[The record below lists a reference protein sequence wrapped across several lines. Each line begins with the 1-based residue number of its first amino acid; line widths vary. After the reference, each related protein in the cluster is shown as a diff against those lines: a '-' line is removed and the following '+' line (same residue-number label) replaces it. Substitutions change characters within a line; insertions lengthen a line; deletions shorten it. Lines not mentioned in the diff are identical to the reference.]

1 MLFTQKT
8 KIFFLI
14 LIMFYKKFLLKVY
27 RKMNKY
33 TEAAQLKDPHYIDK
47 VNEFR
52 NQSYQNGAVV
62 FLGDSITEQGDWSNV
77 KLPVPVYNFGISG
90 DTSYGVLMRIDQ
102 VINIQPSAVVLTIGV
117 NDLQRGFTPERVSEN
132 TFETVNK
139 LIDAGVKKVF
149 IQTVLPVIESKLQSG
164 ITNSTIRQLNS
175 LNAKILF
182 KLHSGF
188 LYCTEVFEDD
198 ERSLRAEFTD
208 DGLHL
213 NKAGYDAWY
222 EFLDNFLPRF

>member
-1 MLFTQKT
+1 
-8 KIFFLI
+8 
-14 LIMFYKKFLLKVY
+14 MFYKKFILKVY

-33 TEAAQLKDPHYIDK
+33 TEAAQLKYPHYIEK
-47 VNEFR
+47 VNEFK
-52 NQSYQNGAVV
+52 NQSYQNGAAV

-77 KLPVPVYNFGISG
+77 KLSVPVYNFGISG

-102 VINIQPSAVVLTIGV
+102 VTKIQPAVVILTIGV

-132 TFETVNK
+132 TFDIVNK

-149 IQTVLPVIESKLQSG
+149 IQTVLPVIERKLQSG
-164 ITNSTIRQLNS
+164 IKNSTIRQLNR
-175 LNAKILF
+175 LNEKILI
-182 KLHSGF
+182 KLDSGF
-188 LYCTEVFEDD
+188 IDCTEVFEDD

-222 EFLDNFLPRF
+222 EFLDNFLQRF

>member
-1 MLFTQKT
+1 
-8 KIFFLI
+8 
-14 LIMFYKKFLLKVY
+14 
-27 RKMNKY
+27 MNKY

-52 NQSYQNGAVV
+52 NQSYQNGALV

-102 VINIQPSAVVLTIGV
+102 VTKIQPSAVVLTIGV
-117 NDLQRGFTPERVSEN
+117 NDLQRGFTPERVSDN
-132 TFETVNK
+132 TFAIVNK

-164 ITNSTIRQLNS
+164 IKNSTIRQLNS
-175 LNAKILF
+175 LNEKILF

-188 LYCTEVFEDD
+188 LDCTEVFEDD